1 MVIALFTS
9 YGTPFWLNSAYPC
22 RVRAYYSGDPLDFML
37 FLDENK
43 LYNKPGKYAMFNA
56 SSMPG

>member
-22 RVRAYYSGDPLDFML
+22 RVRAYYSGDPLDFMA
-37 FLDENK
+37 FVDENK
-43 LYNKPGKYAMFNA
+43 LYNKPGKWARFYA
-56 SSMPG
+56 S